1 MSFAGFLFICSSG
14 KPCQIFG
21 QLKSGNKSKL
31 LRVEC
36 VQAGADHDYRVAR
49 ISAVVESNI
58 TPPEMGL
65 SPLVG
70 LLQSLNIL
78 GAVSLAHPLKHDLKI
93 FDEWV
98 KVRQLWRRNRE
109 NPIKTKN

>member
-78 GAVSLAHPLKHDLKI
+78 AHPLKHALKI
-93 FDEWV
+93 FDKRF
-98 KVRQLWRRNRE
+98 KVQQLRRGNRE
-109 NPIKTKN
+109 K